1 MRYYGNQYAKV
12 SEEVLTRILLRRNIP
27 LEDLGKFGL
36 LIKGKIRD
44 HEGFGTRL
52 HYDNRYIS
60 ATKAIMHELSK
71 PIRQMLND
79 RRKNPNR
86 AA

>member
-1 MRYYGNQYAKV
+1 MNQHAKI
-12 SEEVLTRILLRRNIP
+12 SREVLTRILLGRGIP
-27 LEDLGKFGL
+27 LEDLEKFRL

-52 HYDNRYIS
+52 HYNKRYIS

-71 PIRQMLND
+71 PIHCQLDD
-79 RRKNPNR
+79 RRKKTS